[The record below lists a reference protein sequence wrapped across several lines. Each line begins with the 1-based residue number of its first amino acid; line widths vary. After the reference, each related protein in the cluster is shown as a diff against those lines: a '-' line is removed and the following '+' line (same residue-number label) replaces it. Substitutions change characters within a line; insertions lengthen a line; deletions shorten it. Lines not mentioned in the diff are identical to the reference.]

1 MFTTAIDKY
10 LYRSSEIELDYM
22 KSNYGQDYINA
33 NYDMIVFPT
42 ANIFGTHYI
51 QGLERYTDFFR
62 KIKIPVYV
70 IGAGIQCN
78 SYDDISDLAAKL
90 KETVGEFISAV
101 YQTGGEFA
109 LRGYATKEF
118 LDLIIKNTAVVTGCP
133 SLYQNGR
140 ELKVNTEKVEKE
152 KFRVAL
158 NGSVKSINAT
168 NLKKIIDYVTYM
180 DQDEFAELLYANNYT
195 YKISEAKALWRYSY
209 SGLRMVSEKRVNL
222 IYDIPVWLKYMER
235 NFDFSLGTRIHG
247 NIAATLSGIPSLV
260 IPIDARTRELA
271 EFFEIPFQSS
281 FKIRN
286 IEELYELYCSLDYEK
301 FNRNFKNKFDDFEKF
316 MRNHNIV
323 DKIGPFDE
331 YNEMIKQNEWNEPLI
346 SDESSAYAKSILD
359 KYPRI
364 LLKLFSGSLYSKAK
378 ELRTYKIKFTV
389 LGDK

>member
-168 NLKKIIDYVTYM
+168 NLKKLLIMLHIWIRMNLLNCFMLTIIR
-180 DQDEFAELLYANNYT
+180 
-195 YKISEAKALWRYSY
+195 IRYQRQRPC
-209 SGLRMVSEKRVNL
+209 G
-222 IYDIPVWLKYMER
+222 DIR
-235 NFDFSLGTRIHG
+235 
-247 NIAATLSGIPSLV
+247 
-260 IPIDARTRELA
+260 
-271 EFFEIPFQSS
+271 
-281 FKIRN
+281 
-286 IEELYELYCSLDYEK
+286 
-301 FNRNFKNKFDDFEKF
+301 
-316 MRNHNIV
+316 IV
-323 DKIGPFDE
+323 DSGWFQR
-331 YNEMIKQNEWNEPLI
+331 NV
-346 SDESSAYAKSILD
+346 SI
-359 KYPRI
+359 
-364 LLKLFSGSLYSKAK
+364 
-378 ELRTYKIKFTV
+378 
-389 LGDK
+389 